1 MRIIF
6 LATLKKNIS
15 QGRVKMRGPGDRYIK
30 PAAANNPSIRQV
42 YFLVIATKI
51 KIKLEREKL
60 EIR

>member
-1 MRIIF
+1 
-6 LATLKKNIS
+6 
-15 QGRVKMRGPGDRYIK
+15 MRGPGDRYIK

-51 KIKLEREKL
+51 RIKLEREREKL